1 MRRALV
7 SLLVAVALA
16 VVGVGAALGVLY
28 ARADTSTVDK
38 LDFTNELRIPP
49 LLEGEADGD
58 GEKVFDLRLQTGT
71 SELLPG
77 TTTETWGI
85 NGPQLGPTLR
95 LARGDRVR
103 MNVRNELPEPTT
115 VHWHG
120 MHLPAAA
127 DGGPHQ
133 PIAPRGAW
141 SPGWTVD
148 QPAATLWYH
157 PHPHPD
163 SDEQIYRGVAGM
175 IVVEDDDADRLALP
189 KTYGVDD
196 VPVILQDKNFHDDG
210 RLDFSKGLISPTGIL
225 GQDILVNGTYAPYFG
240 VGTELTRL
248 RLLNASNARVYEI
261 GLGDGRPFELIAT
274 DDGLLEG
281 PVRLDRL
288 PLSPGER
295 AEIVVG
301 LEPGERVVLRSY
313 APDLGTNF
321 WDGRFA
327 GGDDSFDLLELRAA
341 ATLEASPPLPE
352 RLAPAEPPEIAP
364 GAVADRSF
372 ELGGQGSID
381 GREFDPNRI
390 DAEAPAGGTE
400 LWEVRNA
407 SGTPHNF
414 HVHGVRFRVVDYAGE
429 PPPPYLAGWKDTVY
443 VPPDESVRFLVELG
457 DYADPDVP
465 YMFHCHVLQHQDRGM
480 MGQFVVVE
488 AAARR

>member
-1 MRRALV
+1 VRRVLV
-7 SLLVAVALA
+7 SLLVVLALG
-16 VVGVGAALGVLY
+16 VVGVGTGLGVLY
-28 ARADTSTVDK
+28 ARADTSTVGE
-38 LDFTNELRIPP
+38 LDFANELRIPP

-58 GEKVFDLRLQTGT
+58 ETVFDLRLQTGT

-77 TTTETWGI
+77 KTTETWGI

-103 MNVRNELPEPTT
+103 MEVRNELPAPTT

-120 MHLPAAA
+120 MHLPAEA

-133 PIAPRGAW
+133 PIEPGGTW
-141 SPGWTVD
+141 SPAWTID
-148 QPAATLWYH
+148 QPASTLWYH

-163 SDEQIYRGVAGM
+163 SDEQIYRGLAGM
-175 IVVEDDDADRLALP
+175 IVVDDAEASRLPLP
-189 KTYGVDD
+189 RTYGVDD
-196 VPVILQDKNFHDDG
+196 VPVILQDRNLHDDG

-225 GQDILVNGTYAPYFG
+225 GEDIFVNGTYAPYFD
-240 VGTELTRL
+240 VGAELTRL

-261 GLGDGRPFELIAT
+261 GLDDGRPFELVAT
-274 DDGLLEG
+274 DDGLLEA
-281 PVRLDRL
+281 PVDLERL

-301 LEPGERVVLRSY
+301 LEPGEHVVLRSH
-313 APDLGTNF
+313 PPELGTNF
-321 WDGRFA
+321 WDGRFSGA
-327 GGDDSFDLLELRAA
+327 DDSFDLLELRAA
-341 ATLEASPPLPE
+341 ATLEASPPLPA
-352 RLAPAEPPEIAP
+352 RLAAAEPPEPSP
-364 GAVADRSF
+364 GAAADRSF

-390 DAEAPAGGTE
+390 DEEAPAGGTE

-414 HVHGVRFRVVDYAGE
+414 HVHGVRFRVVRYAGGPV
-429 PPPPYLAGWKDTVY
+429 PPHIAGWKDTVY
-443 VPPDESVRFLVELG
+443 VPPDETVRFLVELG

-480 MGQFVVVE
+480 MGQLVVIE
-488 AAARR
+488 AAPRR